1 MHDDTVSVDDA
12 SAVAFGVLLKATHS
26 TVALANP
33 PAAAAAMP
41 YADLVTLGG
50 GATSSSSPSCATT
63 ATARCRTDRHGEAI
77 EQAAQ
82 LASWEDEGG
91 TASG

>member
-1 MHDDTVSVDDA
+1 MHDDTVRIDDA
-12 SAVAFGVLLKATHS
+12 SAVAFGVIPKATHG
-26 TVALANP
+26 TVALENP
-33 PAAAAAMP
+33 PAAAVSMP
-41 YADLVTLGG
+41 YAGLATLGG

-63 ATARCRTDRHGEAI
+63 ATARCRTDRDGEAI

-82 LASWEDEGG
+82 LANWEDEGG